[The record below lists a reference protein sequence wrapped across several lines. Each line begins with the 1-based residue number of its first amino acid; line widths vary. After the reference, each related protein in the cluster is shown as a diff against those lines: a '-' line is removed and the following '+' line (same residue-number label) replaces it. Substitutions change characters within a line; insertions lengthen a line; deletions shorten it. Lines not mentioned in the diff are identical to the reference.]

1 MSSYTTTTTL
11 LSDDG
16 DTRER
21 VTFYVR
27 SGGGYVTYTDRNGH
41 DRQICHRLQTLGDT
55 LRSSEAG
62 LRRTIQRHIR
72 LARYDAQREY

>member
-1 MSSYTTTTTL
+1 MASYTTTTTL

-16 DTRER
+16 ETRER
-21 VTFYVR
+21 VTFYAPA
-27 SGGGYVTYTDRNGH
+27 GGGYVTYADRNGH
-41 DRQICHRLQTLGDT
+41 DRQICHRLQTMGDT